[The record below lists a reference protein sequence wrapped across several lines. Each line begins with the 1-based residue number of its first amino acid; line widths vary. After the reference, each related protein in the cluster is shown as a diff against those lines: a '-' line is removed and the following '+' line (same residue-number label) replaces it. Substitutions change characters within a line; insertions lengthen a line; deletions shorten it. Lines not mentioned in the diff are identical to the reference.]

1 MKSERLENGTIET
14 WTPKEVYDALEA
26 GEIVLIDVRTPAE
39 YAFEHIEGSLLSPM
53 AFTNP
58 KNFPTQDGKKIVL
71 HCGSGVRSGR
81 VAGSCLNAGFGKIA
95 HMEGG
100 FSAWKAEKLPYV
112 GTDMATGAPK
122 RHEG

>member
-1 MKSERLENGTIET
+1 MKIEELENGTIET
-14 WTPKEVYDALEA
+14 WTPREVFEALA
-26 GEIVLIDVRTPAE
+26 AHDIVLIDVRTPAE

-53 AFTNP
+53 AFTDP
-58 KNFPTQDGKKIVL
+58 ANFPTQDGKRIVL

-81 VAGSCLNAGFGKIA
+81 IADICLGAGFGKIA

-100 FSAWKAEKLPYV
+100 FGAWKAEKLPYI

-122 RHEG
+122 RAS